1 MSFTNCAKCE
11 ASSWSRVYVLR
22 MGRFALKFKRT
33 EFTKIKMDRFYWKS
47 WHLCGCHW
55 QRCAADKADSLCRS
69 GSWQESFTRRK
80 FYDEKKVQKE
90 SRALIIHQ
98 PAAHFNWGAKI
109 EHWKSTL
116 FEHFCWKLN
125 KRQLSRAFLLKV
137 NRFRLT
143 VDRWSGIIR
152 NYNHFV
158 VLRRSIKNLAL
169 WKLTI

>member
-1 MSFTNCAKCE
+1 
-11 ASSWSRVYVLR
+11 

-55 QRCAADKADSLCRS
+55 QRCAADKADSLCGS

-80 FYDEKKVQKE
+80 FHDKKKVQKE

-116 FEHFCWKLN
+116 FENFCRKLN
-125 KRQLSRAFLLKV
+125 TRQLSRAFLLKV
-137 NRFRLT
+137 KRFRLT

-158 VLRRSIKNLAL
+158 VLRRSIKKLAL
-169 WKLTI
+169 WQLTI